1 MQTLIL
7 RWLCLQMK
15 PKGWE
20 MAVLSCVSLLVVTM
34 VALFGSLGLA
44 NATQG
49 FAKTAPVLKLIR

>member
-1 MQTLIL
+1 ML